1 MDGGAWWA
9 TVHGSQRVG
18 HDFTFTFT
26 FMMEKNLL
34 VENIRANKGI
44 CLNFRQSNV
53 KIRLE
58 EGAKILLSTGFNF
71 LWKGAIN
78 KEELSHT
85 SGVKQ

>member
-1 MDGGAWWA
+1 MG
-9 TVHGSQRVG
+9 
-18 HDFTFTFT
+18 
-26 FMMEKNLL
+26 KNLF
-34 VENIRANKGI
+34 ESIRTNKGI

-53 KIRLE
+53 KIRL